1 MAIHSVST
9 SASTSSSSSPS
20 PSPTTTSSPTLS
32 SPSTSTTTPASQCSP
47 SSKSSSHLLGNSIYH
62 DSSSSASEVK
72 SINILNNNS
81 NNNNSHNTV
90 SDPFGFSD
98 YFSSSVPK
106 SSFANSS
113 SNNNSNSIHIGSLS
127 GLSGLSLAAQGLHPL
142 STPTGTPSGNSTL
155 SSGLFGY
162 NNTSSSNLAT
172 SSSSPEEIS
181 TIFVVGFPE
190 DMQEREFQNMFVFTP
205 GFEAAT
211 LKIPNKDQQEDDAL
225 TLGVNGVNPR
235 KQIVSHFFRVH

>member
-47 SSKSSSHLLGNSIYH
+47 SSKSSGHLLGTSIYQ
-62 DSSSSASEVK
+62 DSLPSSSSEVK
-72 SINILNNNS
+72 SINILNNN
-81 NNNNSHNTV
+81 NTSHNTI
-90 SDPFGFSD
+90 SDPFGLSD

-106 SSFANSS
+106 SSFTNSS
-113 SNNNSNSIHIGSLS
+113 LNNNSNSIHIGSLS
-127 GLSGLSLAAQGLHPL
+127 NGLSGLSLAAQGLHPL
-142 STPTGTPSGNSTL
+142 STPAPSGNSTL

-162 NNTSSSNLAT
+162 NNTSSGNLVP
-172 SSSSPEEIS
+172 SSVNNPAPEEIS

-235 KQIVSHFFRVH
+235 KQI